1 MNVNAS
7 LLLALMPPDPAQG
20 RSTMQI
26 AHLLVSEV
34 MFALKLKHGVGKLP
48 YYFLYSLKC

>member
-7 LLLALMPPDPAQG
+7 LLPAFKQLDPAQG
-20 RSTMQI
+20 RSIMQF
-26 AHLLVSEV
+26 AHLLVPEV

-48 YYFLYSLKC
+48 HYFLISLKW